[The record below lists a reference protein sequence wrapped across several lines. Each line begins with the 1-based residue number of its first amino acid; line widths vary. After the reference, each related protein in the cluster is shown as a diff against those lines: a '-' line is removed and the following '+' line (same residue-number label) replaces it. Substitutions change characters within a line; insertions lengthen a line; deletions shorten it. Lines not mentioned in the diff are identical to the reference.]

1 MENLRIAGER
11 LGKYDLEKRHAIELE
26 DYERAR
32 HKKNQ
37 MDEFRSSIYQQLNID
52 QLLETNGV
60 IHLIIHPICYYSN
73 IFIDLC

>member
-1 MENLRIAGER
+1 MENLRTAGER

-37 MDEFRSSIYQQLNID
+37 MDEFRTGIYQQLNID

-60 IHLIIHPICYYSN
+60 IKIS
-73 IFIDLC
+73 

>member
-1 MENLRIAGER
+1 MENLRVAGER

-37 MDEFRSSIYQQLNID
+37 MDEFRASIYQQLNIE
-52 QLLETNGV
+52 QLLETHGV
-60 IHLIIHPICYYSN
+60 SAHDCSN
-73 IFIDLC
+73 V